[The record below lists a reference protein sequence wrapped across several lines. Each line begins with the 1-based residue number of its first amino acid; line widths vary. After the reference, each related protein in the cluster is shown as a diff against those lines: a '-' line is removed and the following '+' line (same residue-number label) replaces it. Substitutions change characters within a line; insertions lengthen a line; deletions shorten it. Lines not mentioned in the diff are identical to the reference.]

1 MKNKLSSDLKGKI
14 TNLTNKYE
22 KKEIVFISGKFN
34 FIHPGHL
41 RLINFAKSC
50 GDILIVGL
58 YDDDYSEVFVCEK
71 DRSSSL
77 TELEAIDEVFV
88 FPNES
93 LVEVIKDLRPSIVV
107 KGREFSNMTN
117 LEKTTIEEYGGR
129 LLFSADE
136 AKFSSR
142 DLIRKELLGTSEIKN
157 FKSDSLFLDRHSIL
171 QSRLIDLLDSFSS
184 LNVVVVGDLII
195 DEYVYCEALGM
206 SQEDPTI
213 VVSPI
218 DTARFVGGAGI
229 VSAHVAGL
237 GAKSTF
243 ITVVGDDDAG
253 QAAKLSLEKYEVE
266 HHFITDSTRPTT
278 LKQRYRSGSKTLLRV
293 NNLKSHD
300 LGDKESAEF
309 IHRFLSNIE
318 QVDLVIFSDFNY
330 GCLPQN
336 LVDSISQYCKKKKIP
351 YFADSQA
358 SSQMSDVSRFKGSKL
373 ISATERE
380 VRLAT
385 NDFKSGIQQ
394 ISNNLIKKAEAKN
407 LIVKLGA
414 EGLVALANNPSY
426 KTDSLVAFNSNPVDT
441 AGAGDALLATVA
453 LAKKLGATIWEAA
466 YLGNVAA
473 AIQVSRLGNI
483 PMKRSELVE
492 VLMKKFAK

>member
-1 MKNKLSSDLKGKI
+1 VENKLSNAL
-14 TNLTNKYE
+14 E
-22 KKEIVFISGKFN
+22 KKINKLLMEYENKKIVFISGKFN

-41 RLINFAKSC
+41 RLINFAKTC

-58 YDDDYSEVFVCEK
+58 FNDDYSEVFVSEK
-71 DRSSSL
+71 DRVSSINQ
-77 TELEAIDEVFV
+77 LEAIDEVIV
-88 FPNES
+88 FPNDS
-93 LVEVIKDLRPSIVV
+93 LNSIIEKLEPSIVV
-107 KGREFSNMTN
+107 KGREFSHMTN
-117 LEKTTIEEYGGR
+117 SEKAIIEEYGGR
-129 LLFSADE
+129 LIFSADE

-142 DLIRKELLGTSEIKN
+142 DLIRKELLGSSEFKN
-157 FKSDSLFLDRHSIL
+157 FKKDSFFLNRHSIS
-171 QSRLIDLLDSFSS
+171 QNRLTELVNLFSS
-184 LNVVVVGDLII
+184 LNVVIVGDLII

-237 GAKSTF
+237 GAKSTY
-243 ITVVGDDDAG
+243 ITVVGDDATG
-253 QAAKLSLEKYEVE
+253 EAAKVSLENYGVQ

-300 LGDKESAEF
+300 LEEKECVEF
-309 IHRFLSNIE
+309 VHKFLFNIK

-336 LVDSISQYCKKKKIP
+336 LVDSISQYCKKEKIP
-351 YFADSQA
+351 YVADSQA

-394 ISNNLIKKAEAKN
+394 ISNCLVEKSEAKN

-414 EGLVALANNPSY
+414 EGLVALANNPNY
-426 KTDSLVAFNSNPVDT
+426 KTDSLMAFNSNPVDT

-453 LAKKLGATIWEAA
+453 LSIKLGATIWEAS

-483 PMKRSELVE
+483 PIKKDDLIN
-492 VLMKKFAK
+492 VLKKNLT